1 MSIFPSP
8 FSRRHLLQGSAAM
21 AAASILPVDAQAS
34 FPRGPVRFIV
44 PLTAGGAADVATRAL
59 APQLEKMWGQPVIID
74 NKPGGMFVI
83 GLQSLIQ
90 APADGHTLMYLFN
103 SISTVQVVHKKF
115 DLATQI
121 IPVTQSTVA
130 PMILM
135 VGGNS
140 PFKTVR
146 DLVAYGRANP
156 GKLSYATL
164 GPGSIE
170 HLKAAQ
176 FEQVAGFKANA
187 VPYKSGPEMAKDVV
201 SGEADFCMIIS
212 TFGPLYAPS
221 GRARVLAVLDNQRMK
236 ELPDAPTMAEAGVAL
251 PPLAYWG
258 GYAVRSG
265 TPPDLVRRLQQDIA
279 KVAASDEVTEKLSKM
294 SFRPVVSK
302 DPTDFRRVI
311 ESDMGWMTDVAKS
324 LNLKPE

>member
-1 MSIFPSP
+1 
-8 FSRRHLLQGSAAM
+8 
-21 AAASILPVDAQAS
+21 
-34 FPRGPVRFIV
+34 
-44 PLTAGGAADVATRAL
+44 
-59 APQLEKMWGQPVIID
+59 
-74 NKPGGMFVI
+74 MFVV
-83 GLQSLIQ
+83 GLQALSQ

-130 PMILM
+130 PMIMM

-146 DLVAYGRANP
+146 ELVNYGRENP
-156 GKLSYATL
+156 GKLTYATL

-170 HLKAAQ
+170 HLKGAQ
-176 FEQVAGFKANA
+176 FAQIAGFQATA
-187 VPYKSGPEMAKDVV
+187 VPYKSGPDMAKDVIG
-201 SGEADFCMIIS
+201 GEADFTMIIG

-221 GRARVLAVLDNQRMK
+221 GKARVLAVLNNQRMK
-236 ELPDAPTMAEAGVAL
+236 ELPDVPTMGEAGVAL
-251 PPLAYWG
+251 PPLDYWG

-265 TPPDLVRRLQQDIA
+265 TPPELVRRLQQDIA
-279 KVAASDEVTEKLSKM
+279 KVAASPEVAEKLSKM

-302 DPTDFRRVI
+302 DPAEFRRVI
-311 ESDMGWMTDVAKS
+311 ESDMGWMTEVAKM

>member
-1 MSIFPSP
+1 MTVNQQRI
-8 FSRRHLLQGSAAM
+8 SRRHLLQGSTAL
-21 AAASILPVDAQAS
+21 AASALLPATAQTA
-34 FPRGPVRFIV
+34 FPKGPVRFIV

-74 NKPGGMFVI
+74 NKPGGMFVV
-83 GLQSLIQ
+83 GLQALTQ

-121 IPVTQSTVA
+121 MPVTQSTVA

-146 DLVAYGRANP
+146 ELVAYGRANQ
-156 GKLSYATL
+156 GKLTYATL

-170 HLKAAQ
+170 HLKGAQ
-176 FEQVAGFKANA
+176 FEHIAGFKATA
-187 VPYKSGPEMAKDVV
+187 VPYKSGPDMAKDVIG
-201 SGEADFCMIIS
+201 GEADFVMIIG

-221 GRARVLAVLDNQRMK
+221 GKARVLAVLDNQRMK
-236 ELPDAPTMAEAGVAL
+236 ELPDVPTMAEAGVAL
-251 PPLAYWG
+251 PPLDYWG

-265 TPPDLVRRLQQDIA
+265 TPPELVRRLQQDIA
-279 KVAASDEVTEKLSKM
+279 KVAASQEVTEKLSKM

-302 DPTDFRRVI
+302 DPAEFRRVI
-311 ESDMGWMTDVAKS
+311 ESDMGWMTDVARM

>member
-1 MSIFPSP
+1 MSANSSSL
-8 FSRRHLLQGSAAM
+8 SRHHLLQGTAAM
-21 AAASILPVDAQAS
+21 AAASILPTSAQTP

-74 NKPGGMFVI
+74 NKPGGMFVV
-83 GLQSLIQ
+83 GLQALTQ
-90 APADGHTLMYLFN
+90 APPDGHTLMYLFN

-115 DLATQI
+115 DLSTQI

-140 PFKTVR
+140 PFKTAR
-146 DLVAYGRANP
+146 ELVAYGKANP
-156 GKLSYATL
+156 GKLTYATL

-170 HLKAAQ
+170 HLKGAQ
-176 FEQVAGFKANA
+176 FEQVAGFKATA
-187 VPYKSGPEMAKDVV
+187 VPYKSGPEMAKDVIA
-201 SGEADFCMIIS
+201 GEADFAMIIS
-212 TFGPLYAPS
+212 TFGPLFAPS
-221 GRARVLAVLDNQRMK
+221 GKARVLGVLDNQRMK
-236 ELPDAPTMAEAGVAL
+236 ELPDVPTMSEGGVTL
-251 PPLAYWG
+251 PPLSYWG

-265 TPPDLVRRLQQDIA
+265 TPPELVRRLHQDIA
-279 KVAASDEVTEKLSKM
+279 KVAASAEVSEKLSKM

-302 DPTDFRRVI
+302 DPDEFRRVI
-311 ESDMGWMTDVAKS
+311 DSDMGWMTDVART